1 MITRENN
8 PDLAPFWK
16 QVNKSTWFNKGTNMS
31 TDRKPNSPKG
41 GILADDMGLGKTLTV
56 ITLIMANHL
65 NGKPMFSRKSSAN
78 KVCEF
83 KIFCFSKMCY
93 WKLLEVISGRKSQF
107 SL

>member
-1 MITRENN
+1 
-8 PDLAPFWK
+8 
-16 QVNKSTWFNKGTNMS
+16 MS

-78 KVCEF
+78 KVC
-83 KIFCFSKMCY
+83 
-93 WKLLEVISGRKSQF
+93 
-107 SL
+107 